1 MLKAHRRFPRVKEK
15 LPRQP
20 DKQHGRATTK
30 GYSYYSIAR
39 NEKKGAYTMSTN
51 EMTSKIRELK
61 ELKAM
66 AEELAQEITA
76 IEDAIKAE
84 LTARNAEEMTVDVY
98 KIRWTKVTSSRFDT
112 TSFKKAMPELYGQF
126 TKTSESRRFPIA

>member
-1 MLKAHRRFPRVKEK
+1 
-15 LPRQP
+15 
-20 DKQHGRATTK
+20 
-30 GYSYYSIAR
+30 
-39 NEKKGAYTMSTN
+39 
-51 EMTSKIRELK
+51 MTAKVRELK
-61 ELKAM
+61 ELKAL

-112 TSFKKAMPELYGQF
+112 TGFKKADR
-126 TKTSESRRFPIA
+126 KSVV

>member
-1 MLKAHRRFPRVKEK
+1 
-15 LPRQP
+15 
-20 DKQHGRATTK
+20 
-30 GYSYYSIAR
+30 
-39 NEKKGAYTMSTN
+39 MSAN
-51 EMTSKIRELK
+51 EMTAKVRELK

-84 LTARNAEEMTVDVY
+84 LTTRNAEEMTVDVY
-98 KIRWTKVTSSRFDT
+98 KIRWTRVTISRFDT

-126 TKTSESRRFPIA
+126 TKTSESRRFTIA

>member
-1 MLKAHRRFPRVKEK
+1 
-15 LPRQP
+15 
-20 DKQHGRATTK
+20 
-30 GYSYYSIAR
+30 
-39 NEKKGAYTMSTN
+39 MSTN
-51 EMTSKIRELK
+51 EMTAKVRELK

-84 LTARNAEEMTVDVY
+84 LTARNAEEMTVDIY
-98 KIRWTKVTSSRFDT
+98 KIRWTRVTSSRFDT

-126 TKTSESRRFPIA
+126 TKTSESRRFSIA

>member
-1 MLKAHRRFPRVKEK
+1 
-15 LPRQP
+15 
-20 DKQHGRATTK
+20 
-30 GYSYYSIAR
+30 
-39 NEKKGAYTMSTN
+39 
-51 EMTSKIRELK
+51 
-61 ELKAM
+61 M

-126 TKTSESRRFPIA
+126 TKTSESRRFSIA

>member
-1 MLKAHRRFPRVKEK
+1 
-15 LPRQP
+15 
-20 DKQHGRATTK
+20 
-30 GYSYYSIAR
+30 
-39 NEKKGAYTMSTN
+39 MSAN
-51 EMTSKIRELK
+51 EMTAKVRELK

-112 TSFKKAMPELYGQF
+112 TSFKKAMSELYGQF
-126 TKTSESRRFPIA
+126 TKTSESRRFSIA

>member
-1 MLKAHRRFPRVKEK
+1 
-15 LPRQP
+15 
-20 DKQHGRATTK
+20 
-30 GYSYYSIAR
+30 
-39 NEKKGAYTMSTN
+39 MSAN
-51 EMTSKIRELK
+51 EMTAKVRELK

-98 KIRWTKVTSSRFDT
+98 KIRWTRVTSSRFDT

-126 TKTSESRRFPIA
+126 TKTSESRRFSIT

>member
-61 ELKAM
+61 ELKSM

-126 TKTSESRRFPIA
+126 TKTSESRRFSIA

>member
-1 MLKAHRRFPRVKEK
+1 
-15 LPRQP
+15 
-20 DKQHGRATTK
+20 
-30 GYSYYSIAR
+30 
-39 NEKKGAYTMSTN
+39 
-51 EMTSKIRELK
+51 MTAKVRELK

-76 IEDAIKAE
+76 IEDEIKAE

-98 KIRWTKVTSSRFDT
+98 KIRWTRVTSSRFDT

-126 TKTSESRRFPIA
+126 TKTSESRRFSIA